1 MRQVYTIL
9 DKLRDILRANGISKT
24 VTFGDIMQV
33 DLNKT
38 TIYPLAHI
46 IFGTVSFD
54 DRIMSASIQVL
65 CLDIVDATKEKQTED
80 EFYGNANLQENLN
93 NQLQVVKDLQQELRR
108 GDAFS
113 DNFQVT
119 TSVSAEP
126 FFDNF
131 ENELAGWAM
140 TVSIQVPI
148 NELSLC

>member
-9 DKLRDILRANGISKT
+9 DKLKDILRANGISKT
-24 VTFGDIMQV
+24 VTFGDILQV

-46 IFGTVSFD
+46 IFGNVTFD

-80 EFYGNANLQENLN
+80 EFYGNSNLQDILN
-93 NQLQVVKDLQQELRR
+93 TQLQVVNDLQQELRR

-119 TSVSAEP
+119 TTVSAEP

-131 ENELAGWAM
+131 ENELAGWGM
-140 TVSIQVPI
+140 TVNIQVPT